1 MGEGRRDSRGGG
13 GGGGLRR
20 TDGRTRKRATEE
32 EEDGEEVT
40 AARRREREASSSV
53 QIVVRERKKG
63 ACKERPNL
71 YHGLYDVGPPFTT
84 GSSDREKEEIGGKAT
99 ESGGPI
105 KPIEGISL
113 ASPLHYYGASA
124 VTRTSSGRG
133 GKNPCSISLYSGA
146 DT

>member
-1 MGEGRRDSRGGG
+1 MGEGRRDSRGGD

-32 EEDGEEVT
+32 EDGGGESQQPDGE
-40 AARRREREASSSV
+40 REREASSSV

-113 ASPLHYYGASA
+113 ASPLQYYGDSA

-133 GKNPCSISLYSGA
+133 KKSLYSGA